1 MNSWTISCLCQ
12 DCFTSQTATMENCL
26 SPVICIVVAV
36 SGILNIFSS
45 ADYSQMSGLTRN
57 MMPLK
62 IHGIKFRT
70 LDKLNVF
77 RGSSTAPGY
86 VSFHKGTA

>member
-1 MNSWTISCLCQ
+1 
-12 DCFTSQTATMENCL
+12 MENCL
-26 SPVICIVVAV
+26 SPVICIVVAI

-45 ADYSQMSGLTRN
+45 AGYSQMSGLLTRN
-57 MMPLK
+57 MMHLK
-62 IHGIKFRT
+62 THSIKFRT

-86 VSFHKGTA
+86 VSFQKGTA